1 MLLNTFIRKKKDE
14 KIVKNRDGGLKVPL
28 FDLKQCHV

>member
-1 MLLNTFIRKKKDE
+1 MLLNTFNSNKRQNIE
-14 KIVKNRDGGLKVPL
+14 KNQDGRLKVPL